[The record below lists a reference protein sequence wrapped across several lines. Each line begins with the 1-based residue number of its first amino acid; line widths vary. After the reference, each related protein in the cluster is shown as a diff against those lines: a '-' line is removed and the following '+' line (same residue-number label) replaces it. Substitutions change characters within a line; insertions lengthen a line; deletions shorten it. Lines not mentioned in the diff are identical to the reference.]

1 MAKEAPKDEEPV
13 APEEHDEDDVYEA
26 DEVEQELDDD
36 EVSEREAGFM
46 EGYDRDRNKEK
57 QKKKT

>member
-1 MAKEAPKDEEPV
+1 MKGVPEDDEKV
-13 APEEHDEDDVYEA
+13 APEEHDEDDVYET